1 MKRLKLLLLAIVVLS
16 APVHGRSVY
25 HFTDSVVQDNQ
36 FGTESSIE
44 FEGESP
50 ARLYLFPLKKYLD
63 LTGILSSELT
73 DGGTWIETYATAAK
87 SVTVAFEKSLDRGIS
102 AIELRKKSNRIRF
115 EPNDGETVS
124 VTKVPPLFIGQVL
137 FANENR
143 RGRKIN
149 DYGSRIERDDV
160 VYLAWKIAYRTLTPD
175 IPVTLDIRITD
186 AQGTLMRDAQSPEDC
201 TCRAEFRTCPERA
214 AETEQYLGRLKAR
227 FEKGCRLEI
236 VCGGEKLV
244 SISVPARG
252 RMKYV
257 PITDAVGKV
266 WQPRWLLAL
275 SEQQRQ
281 EKLKELYLK
290 NYTGRI
296 SEDSSVNIIGWKVVD
311 PE

>member
-1 MKRLKLLLLAIVVLS
+1 MKRLKQLLFAIVVLS
-16 APVHGRSVY
+16 APVHGRSAY
-25 HFTDSVVQDNQ
+25 HFAGSIVQDSQ
-36 FGTESSIE
+36 FGPESAIE

-73 DGGTWIETYATAAK
+73 DGGTWIETYATAVK

-102 AIELRKKSNRIRF
+102 AIEFRKKSNRIRF
-115 EPNDGETVS
+115 EPNEGETVS

-201 TCRAEFRTCPERA
+201 TCRAEFRTGPERA

-236 VCGGEKLV
+236 VCGGEKLI
-244 SISVPARG
+244 SIPVPARG

-257 PITDAVGKV
+257 PITDAGGKV
-266 WQPRWLLAL
+266 WQPRWLLAQ